1 MSAAVKLS
9 TETTISHHACKRM
22 AQRGLSREQ
31 IDLVLAYGR
40 KFHARRAVYYVIGKK
55 EIARL
60 GDKVPELIAL
70 EGIQVVLNSDDEVVL
85 TAYRNRDFR
94 QIRPCKR
101 RERSLM

>member
-9 TETTISHHACKRM
+9 TEITISHHACKRM

-40 KFHARRAVYYVIGKK
+40 KFHGRAVYYVIGKK

-70 EGIQVVLNSDDEVVL
+70 EE
-85 TAYRNRDFR
+85 FR
-94 QIRPCKR
+94 WWSILKMR
-101 RERSLM
+101 LF